1 MNEYDYPDEHAE
13 LETVKAEV
21 RLRGT
26 RQTFAPKHSILE
38 RSSHHRIRV
47 RFTGASSIAQQLGEV
62 AKAEGTSLIPAHGV
76 ELLIMI
82 CIQEEL
88 NEYRIEPST
97 SAQSRIECEA
107 RRRSWGGLN
116 DSVFDPVEL
125 PNSLDAGVQTT
136 LVNI

>member
-1 MNEYDYPDEHAE
+1 MQK
-13 LETVKAEV
+13 LK
-21 RLRGT
+21 
-26 RQTFAPKHSILE
+26 
-38 RSSHHRIRV
+38 
-47 RFTGASSIAQQLGEV
+47 
-62 AKAEGTSLIPAHGV
+62 
-76 ELLIMI
+76 
-82 CIQEEL
+82 EEL